1 MKQLTYK
8 CNLIKEKRPEWLR
21 RIISALHTL
30 MAQRMTGDD
39 ADFASIHS
47 DLGQLIYQMHLAGI
61 LKSKITVESVTDGGE
76 TALFIKR
83 SGRILISIYFK

>member
-8 CNLIKEKRPEWLR
+8 CNLTKEKRPEWLR

-30 MAQRMTGDD
+30 MVQRMTGDD

-47 DLGQLIYQMHLAGI
+47 DLGQLITRCTWQGS
-61 LKSKITVESVTDGGE
+61 LKVR
-76 TALFIKR
+76 LR
-83 SGRILISIYFK
+83 SSL